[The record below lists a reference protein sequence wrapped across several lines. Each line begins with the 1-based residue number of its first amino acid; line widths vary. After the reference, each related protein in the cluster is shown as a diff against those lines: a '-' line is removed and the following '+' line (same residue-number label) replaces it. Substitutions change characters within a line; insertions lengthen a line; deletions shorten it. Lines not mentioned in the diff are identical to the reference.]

1 MSARPSPSVSNQ
13 TSSSVRNASS
23 TSRYPS
29 LSSSVSML
37 SHMFTPVGAFVLEST
52 LPESPTL
59 SLSVSTGV
67 DVESVESVPQESSQ
81 ESSHPSLS

>member
-1 MSARPSPSVSNQ
+1 MSSQ
-13 TSSSVRNASS
+13 TSGSVLNASL

-29 LSSSVSML
+29 LSSSVSIL
-37 SHMFTPVGAFVLEST
+37 SHRFVPVGAFVLEST

-59 SLSVSTGV
+59 SLSESTGV
-67 DVESVESVPQESSQ
+67 DVESVEAVPQESSH

>member
-1 MSARPSPSVSNQ
+1 MSAKPSPSVSNQ
-13 TSSSVRNASS
+13 TSSSVRNASL

-29 LSSSVSML
+29 LSSSVSTS
-37 SHMFTPVGAFVLEST
+37 SHKLLPVGAFVVEST

-67 DVESVESVPQESSQ
+67 DVASVESVPQESSH